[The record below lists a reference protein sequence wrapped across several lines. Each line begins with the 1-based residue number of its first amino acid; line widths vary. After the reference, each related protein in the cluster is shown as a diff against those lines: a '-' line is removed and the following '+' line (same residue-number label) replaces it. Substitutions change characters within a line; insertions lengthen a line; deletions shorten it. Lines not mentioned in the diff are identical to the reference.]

1 MAAPSHSNIPVL
13 TEIIAELDDAGTTVP
28 EIETLIAELQTRLAS
43 RTFALTEEL
52 MRSALAELEATLHEQ
67 ISSRLRRELPELID
81 DVLRQH
87 LAREPEEDALPDD
100 EPGSRTI
107 E

>member
-1 MAAPSHSNIPVL
+1 MAAPSYSNIPVL
-13 TEIIAELDDAGTTVP
+13 TEIIAELDDAGAPVP
-28 EIETLIAELQTRLAS
+28 DVETLIAELQTRLAS

-52 MRSALAELEATLHEQ
+52 MRSAFAELEASLYEQ

-87 LAREPEEDALPDD
+87 LGRESEDEGPADGD
-100 EPGSRTI
+100 
-107 E
+107 